1 MYSEGME
8 EEVPFSDQDSDL
20 IGDRLV
26 GGILSLSPDYGF
38 VLEDEEGIC
47 GYAIGTEDVK
57 PFVKKC
63 KLSWIPFMQE
73 KYHKPDHEKE
83 LSDAE
88 KMMLSFHEEEEGLPE
103 SFLSNFPS
111 LIKVDIHAKVT
122 DPSVAKSM
130 M

>member
-1 MYSEGME
+1 M
-8 EEVPFSDQDSDL
+8 
-20 IGDRLV
+20 
-26 GGILSLSPDYGF
+26 GGILTLSPDYGF

-73 KYHKPDHEKE
+73 KYHKPDSEKE

-88 KMMLSFHEEEEGLPE
+88 VRANCVVSLCASGTDLQSVRGLTQH
-103 SFLSNFPS
+103 F
-111 LIKVDIHAKVT
+111 
-122 DPSVAKSM
+122 
-130 M
+130 